1 MQSNLQA
8 CLFKNLKYSSGSDM
22 GSLLKTYGIDIA
34 VQGQGTCKRGCDKWF
49 QGGKQQ
55 SKKKKG

>member
-1 MQSNLQA
+1 MEV
-8 CLFKNLKYSSGSDM
+8 DM